1 MAWKRKM
8 LFWLAYLTGK
18 APWDTGVT
26 PPEVIR
32 LVQSGE
38 LTPGCAVDLG
48 CGTGLITIF
57 LIRRGWQ
64 VAGVDSEPIPLRRA
78 RRRAAQE
85 VPALRQQACF
95 MVADVTDWRWA
106 GIRYD
111 LALDI
116 GCLHSLTPAEQ
127 QSYVMYLTRYTKP
140 GAHFLLYARGAQR
153 LNGDAASFGLDQPQ
167 VEALLAPAWQSLW
180 VQRGQEGAHASAWY
194 LFKRDET

>member
-8 LFWLAYLTGK
+8 LFWMAYLTGK

-48 CGTGLITIF
+48 CGTGLNAIF
-57 LIRRGWQ
+57 LIRHGWQ
-64 VAGVDSEPIPLRRA
+64 VVGVDSEPIAIRRA

-95 MVADVTDWRWA
+95 MVADVTDWR
-106 GIRYD
+106 G
-111 LALDI
+111 
-116 GCLHSLTPAEQ
+116 
-127 QSYVMYLTRYTKP
+127 K
-140 GAHFLLYARGAQR
+140 
-153 LNGDAASFGLDQPQ
+153 
-167 VEALLAPAWQSLW
+167 
-180 VQRGQEGAHASAWY
+180 
-194 LFKRDET
+194 